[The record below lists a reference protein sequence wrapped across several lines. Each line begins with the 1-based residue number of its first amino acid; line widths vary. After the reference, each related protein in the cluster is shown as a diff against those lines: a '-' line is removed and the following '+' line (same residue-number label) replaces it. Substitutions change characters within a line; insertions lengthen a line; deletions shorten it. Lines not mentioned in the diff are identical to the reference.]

1 MKLDNIYSSD
11 LFDEVYGKLKYFNQR
26 PWDVAMSKN
35 LAAEFEYFKQK
46 FGQDVINGLRDGN
59 EYYALLK
66 LALDGPII
74 YFGPVEKV

>member
-11 LFDEVYGKLKYFNQR
+11 LFDEVYGNLKYFNQH
-26 PWDVAMSKN
+26 PWDVAMTKN
-35 LAAEFEYFKQK
+35 LAAEFEYFKQTLS
-46 FGQDVINGLRDGN
+46 QDVINGVRDGN

-74 YFGPVEKV
+74 YFDPVKEI